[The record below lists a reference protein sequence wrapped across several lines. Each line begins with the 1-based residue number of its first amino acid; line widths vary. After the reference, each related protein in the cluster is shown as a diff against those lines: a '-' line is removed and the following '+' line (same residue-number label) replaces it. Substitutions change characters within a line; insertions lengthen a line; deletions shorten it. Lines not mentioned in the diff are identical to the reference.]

1 MSLEPHLHMNPPA
14 FSTMPFSQPTNVDHL
29 PRERVQAFLDDL
41 ADLTARHGIVIHCG
55 SLAPRGDDIG
65 GYRLATGGYLHAY
78 PVGDR
83 EGEVARANLPEVFA
97 QRRPRT
103 MTSDIAGITA
113 HDLIRRSRRPGAE
126 DA

>member
-1 MSLEPHLHMNPPA
+1 M
-14 FSTMPFSQPTNVDHL
+14 
-29 PRERVQAFLDDL
+29 QAYLDDL
-41 ADLTARHGIVIHCG
+41 AVLTARHGIVIHCG

-65 GYRLATGGYLHAY
+65 GYLLATGGYLHVY

-83 EGEVARANLPEVFA
+83 EVEVVRANLSEAFA

-103 MTSDIAGITA
+103 MTADIAGITA
-113 HDLIRRSRRPGAE
+113 HDLIRRSHHRGEAE